1 VHKRGNLRLFGSVAR
16 GEERPD
22 SDVDLLIDLADD
34 RGFGDYLALAE
45 ELEGALHRKVDL
57 VLSRSLSPHFR
68 PYIEADARPLWN
80 PIARIWRMLVVRLD
94 PKIADAIAAIEDY
107 ETTDAHWWTPM
118 RFARVRHAPTPKL
131 ESSVFIGVHRWFQM
145 TWLPW

>member
-1 VHKRGNLRLFGSVAR
+1 MALREELQHRRDTLHEIAARHGASNLRLFGSVAR

-68 PYIEADARPLWN
+68 PYIEADARPL
-80 PIARIWRMLVVRLD
+80 
-94 PKIADAIAAIEDY
+94 
-107 ETTDAHWWTPM
+107 
-118 RFARVRHAPTPKL
+118 
-131 ESSVFIGVHRWFQM
+131 
-145 TWLPW
+145 